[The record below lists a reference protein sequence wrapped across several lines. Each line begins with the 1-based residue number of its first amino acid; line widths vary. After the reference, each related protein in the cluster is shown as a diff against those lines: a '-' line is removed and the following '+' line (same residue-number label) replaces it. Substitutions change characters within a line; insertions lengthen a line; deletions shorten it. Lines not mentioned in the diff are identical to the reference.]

1 MSIYIIF
8 QKSNKEVKTVGI
20 KVFLSILE
28 GSGSQSLPL
37 TNGSGSQP
45 VSLTN
50 GSGSRR
56 PKNLRIPIHTI
67 GAVHC
72 TFKFREIG
80 VVWLGYLNLRMSCC
94 FCSAINAVI
103 SFCLVIRLGILRWC
117 GNRHDA
123 LLFSSVHSIQLFARF
138 FFLFWCI
145 SIYADL
151 PNLNLLYHDTPTT
164 FLWAYLVW
172 MYAQLFFYTIFG
184 RYSRKTSPKSIQ
196 LCLKFLLS
204 RTRSRIIFGTGSGL
218 GFGTGSETLSLPGFI
233 TKPWTA
239 TGTATGQ
246 ELNL

>member
-1 MSIYIIF
+1 MYIYIIF
-8 QKSNKEVKTVGI
+8 QKVIKKSKQQES

-28 GSGSQSLPL
+28 GSGSQSVPL

-45 VSLTN
+45 VPLTN

-56 PKNLRIPIHTI
+56 PKNLRIQIHNN

-72 TFKFREIG
+72 TFKLREIG
-80 VVWLGYLNLRMSCC
+80 VVWLGYINLRMSCC
-94 FCSAINAVI
+94 FSAAINAVI

-138 FFLFWCI
+138 FFLFLCI

-151 PNLNLLYHDTPTT
+151 PNLNLLYHDPPTT

-172 MYAQLFFYTIFG
+172 M
-184 RYSRKTSPKSIQ
+184 
-196 LCLKFLLS
+196 
-204 RTRSRIIFGTGSGL
+204 
-218 GFGTGSETLSLPGFI
+218 
-233 TKPWTA
+233 
-239 TGTATGQ
+239 
-246 ELNL
+246 